1 MKSLHQ
7 QTVERFLIG
16 AGHTLPSKPTQP
28 TAAQRELQARCLMEE
43 TLEAIEALGV
53 EVQSSDGLPCD
64 SIVYLSFW
72 PRGDFTVDL
81 GHLAKEY
88 ADVDINAIATLSFC
102 GIHDSPVLNEVDS
115 NNLGKLARG
124 SKRADG
130 KWLRPEN
137 YPKPAMDRVLL
148 QQDLDP
154 EVLFEVTYDSA
165 LRNLFQERY
174 AEIHPDDIWLAG
186 KHAFH
191 AGLTPDEAAT
201 HFFKQVLE
209 DDLKLKTM
217 T

>member
-16 AGHTLPSKPTQP
+16 AGHTLPSKPTQL
-28 TAAQRELQARCLMEE
+28 TAAQRELQATCLMEE
-43 TLEAIEALGV
+43 TMEAIQALGV
-53 EVQSSDGLPCD
+53 HMIDPEGELLNVDCLRFRA
-64 SIVYLSFW
+64 L
-72 PRGDFTVDL
+72 RDFVVDL
-81 GHLAKEY
+81 GHLAKEC

-124 SKRADG
+124 SRRADG
-130 KWLRPEN
+130 KWLRPAN
-137 YPKPAMDRVLL
+137 HPKPAMDRVLI